1 MVSSVEAS
9 WPNQMTERPI
19 MSMFSSAL
27 RGSTSRVA
35 SARMAPA
42 HKASTQKASTTAASG
57 PATLNQTQAMNQD
70 YQQVMQPPVSNLM
83 GNAFFT
89 VQHHP
94 RRAKVTELV
103 TVSTDNGLI
112 WFHPDA
118 ASGSG
123 WAHEVSEVFHAPQQN
138 GGPAVPNA
146 LLPFY
151 QRDTLFVFAEYDNAP
166 GTGTATSRLLGM
178 RRTEKNGW
186 EQALVPD
193 PLLGTLASMAQADLY
208 FGQDGQGYL
217 YGVSYADGLDIYGEF
232 LIVGFAPFQR
242 NQPGNDQL
250 AALYQETP
258 KAPTSYKLLPGAK
271 AGEFVILRLQGSVAT
286 FQAGTLQNGNINL
299 TGSPSNQDLG
309 VGDLAADTVV
319 PIPLGSDGTPSFL
332 LLAADQG
339 LYLVSG
345 NGLNG
350 GAAATATLITGGSSQ
365 PAGLVSVTG
374 GSQADGTGF
383 TAFALDTAY
392 SLWTLT
398 QPTAGGDYAWV
409 PMGNSGIAIAA
420 PTFMDGGPELFIC
433 DPATVVSHITQRA
446 ATGSWFTLPIATPS
460 PSTQPISETSSFTQQ
475 FAMKSAAGVPM
486 GGELVSVTADPAQ
499 VLVVGG
505 IAYNASP
512 TQPAIVRTDAAGNL
526 VVASAATGLASP
538 VLTVTGAALDSS
550 VPPPTYR
557 GDLQLHQRIAGQGG
571 FSYSGQ
577 DLINGGVLPQGTSSS
592 DADSLASNLQQVSGV
607 SVNIATG
614 AASDS
619 ARPAAAFTM
628 TIKGKRLH
636 SRAISADEFAAIA
649 GAGAADSVFGDA
661 WGDFAHFCKQAWDDI
676 ESIAIQIY
684 ETTANIAVKIYDETK
699 SFVLTTIDDIRDALE
714 VMLQWC
720 AKIWDAIVN
729 VIEKFIEFIKLLF
742 DWGNI
747 LNTKTVLRYVVEQLF
762 QDMQDG
768 TSGAQTWIGGQ
779 INLLTNNIDKAF
791 EQLESVFEPGMTFAS
806 AGQNPTSTAM
816 QQQSQANAVQ
826 NNYVMSKSLVPM
838 PQLNP
843 PVTSGGYNPQTAW
856 EQGVLGAF
864 ETAFANSESTVM
876 ADWDQIKDFMQ
887 DVDSVSS
894 FLDFVIASFLTVCQA
909 TIDIILQFIDAV
921 IDSMLDLMA
930 GAVTC
935 LNAYLEK
942 KIDIPVISALYKLI
956 SGGDTLTMLDLIC
969 LIVAVPTTITYE
981 ILHDAPPFTSAQVAA
996 ITSSPIP
1003 WPWSGD
1009 FHQGQAAGPFAV
1021 LALAPAAYQGLIEVL
1036 AAVSN
1041 AAYTA
1046 CDVICDIANIKGQ
1059 ASDGDTGD
1067 LVTAASALGIGFNA
1081 IAAIAGAPWYAPAP
1095 SGSPAAG
1102 YELGTFAAGLLPIIA
1117 DTVFFTYRKKLSR
1130 MQFQGGPWIS
1140 MGLGAVQTGMGIATA
1155 VEMAKN
1161 AGDYNYSLADELAG
1175 VLSGLS
1181 NLGKPFVF
1189 LDDLGGVCVVALDL
1203 VGDIGTIITDVAAA
1217 TK

>member
-1 MVSSVEAS
+1 M
-9 WPNQMTERPI
+9 
-19 MSMFSSAL
+19 
-27 RGSTSRVA
+27 A
-35 SARMAPA
+35 SA
-42 HKASTQKASTTAASG
+42 HKPSSTTASG

-89 VQHHP
+89 VQRDP
-94 RRAKVTELV
+94 LRAKVTELV

-166 GTGTATSRLLGM
+166 GTGAATSQLLGM
-178 RRTEKNGW
+178 QRTEKNGW
-186 EQALVPD
+186 EQASVPV

-217 YGVSYADGLDIYGEF
+217 YGVSYADSLDTYGEF

-258 KAPTSYKLLPGAK
+258 TAPTSYKLLPGAK

-286 FQAGTLQNGNINL
+286 FQAGTLENGNINL
-299 TGSPSNQDLG
+299 TGSPSSQDLG

-350 GAAATATLITGGSSQ
+350 GPTASATLVTGGTNQ

-374 GSQADGTGF
+374 GAQADGSGF
-383 TAFALDTAY
+383 TAFALDTGYA
-392 SLWTLT
+392 LWTLA

-409 PMGNSGIAIAA
+409 VLGNSGIAIAA

-460 PSTQPISETSSFTQQ
+460 PSTKPISETSSYTQQ

-486 GGELVSVTADPAQ
+486 GGELVNVCADPAQ

-512 TQPAIVRTDAAGNL
+512 TQPATVRTDAAGNL
-526 VVASAATGLASP
+526 VIASAATGLASP
-538 VLTVTGAALDSS
+538 VLTVTAAALDSGA
-550 VPPPTYR
+550 PPASYR

-577 DLINGGVLPQGTSSS
+577 DLISGGVLPPSASSS

-607 SVNIATG
+607 AVNIATG
-614 AASDS
+614 ATSDS
-619 ARPAAAFTM
+619 ARPPTAFTM
-628 TIKGKRLH
+628 TIKDRRLH
-636 SRAISADEFAAIA
+636 HRAITPEEFAAFA
-649 GAGAADSVFGDA
+649 GGGAAESVLGDA
-661 WGDFAHFCKQAWDDI
+661 WGDVAHFCKQVWDDI

-684 ETTANIAVKIYDETK
+684 ETTANIAVKIYNEAKKIYEWTQT
-699 SFVLTTIDDIRDALE
+699 FVLTTIDDIRDALE

-720 AKIWDAIVN
+720 AKIWDDVVN

-747 LNTKTVLRYVVEQLF
+747 LNTKTVLRYTIEQLF
-762 QDMQDG
+762 LDMQDS
-768 TSGAQTWIGGQ
+768 TTGAQVWIGGQ
-779 INLLTNNIDKAF
+779 INQLIGNIDAVF
-791 EQLESVFEPGMTFAS
+791 AQLESVFEPGMTFAS

-843 PVTSGGYNPQTAW
+843 PVTTSGYDPQTAW
-856 EQGVLGAF
+856 EQGVIGAF
-864 ETAFANSESTVM
+864 ETAFANSEATVV
-876 ADWDQIKDFMQ
+876 ADWGQIKDFMQ
-887 DVDSVSS
+887 DIDSVSS
-894 FLDFVIASFLTVCQA
+894 FLDFVIASFLTTCQA

-921 IDSMLDLMA
+921 IDSMLDVMA
-930 GAVTC
+930 GAVIC

-969 LIVAVPTTITYE
+969 LIVAVPTTIAYE

-996 ITSSPIP
+996 ITSHPIP

-1009 FHQGQAAGPFAV
+1009 FHQGQVAGPFAV

-1041 AAYTA
+1041 GAYAA

-1081 IAAIAGAPWYAPAP
+1081 IAAIAGAPWYAPNP

-1102 YELGTFAAGLLPIIA
+1102 YELGTFAAGLLPVIA
-1117 DTVFFTYRKKLSR
+1117 DTIFFTYRKKLSR

-1140 MGLGAVQTGMGIATA
+1140 MALGAVQTGMGVATA

-1161 AGDYNYSLADELAG
+1161 AGDFDYSLADELAG
-1175 VLSGLS
+1175 ALSGLS

-1189 LDDLGGVCVVALDL
+1189 LEELGGVCVVALDL
-1203 VGDIGTIITDVAAA
+1203 AGDIGTIITDVAAD

>member
-1 MVSSVEAS
+1 
-9 WPNQMTERPI
+9 

-35 SARMAPA
+35 SARMA
-42 HKASTQKASTTAASG
+42 STTPASG

-89 VQHHP
+89 VQRHP

-151 QRDTLFVFAEYDNAP
+151 QRNTLFVFAEYDNAP
-166 GTGTATSRLLGM
+166 GTGAATSQLLGM
-178 RRTEKNGW
+178 QRTEKNGW
-186 EQALVPD
+186 EQASVAV
-193 PLLGTLASMAQADLY
+193 PLLNTIDQMAQADLY

-217 YGVSYADGLDIYGEF
+217 YGVSYADQLDTYGEF

-242 NQPGNDQL
+242 GQPGNDQL
-250 AALYQETP
+250 TALYQETP
-258 KAPTSYKLLPGAK
+258 TAPTSYKLLPGAK

-286 FQAGTLQNGNINL
+286 FQAGTLQDGNINL
-299 TGSPSNQDLG
+299 TGSPSSQDLG

-350 GAAATATLITGGSSQ
+350 GAAATATPITGGTNQ
-365 PAGLVSVTG
+365 PGALLSVTG
-374 GSQADGTGF
+374 GAQADGSGF
-383 TAFALDTAY
+383 TAFALDVAAN

-398 QPTAGGDYAWV
+398 QPAAGGDYAWV
-409 PMGNSGIAIAA
+409 PMGNTGIAIAA
-420 PTFMDGGPELFIC
+420 PTFMDGGPELFLC
-433 DPATVVSHITQRA
+433 DPKTVVSHITQRA

-475 FAMKSAAGVPM
+475 FALKSAAGVPM
-486 GGELVSVTADPAQ
+486 GGEILSVYAEPAQ

-512 TQPAIVRTDAAGNL
+512 NQPAIVRTDVTGNL
-526 VVASAATGLASP
+526 VIASAATSLASP

-550 VPPPTYR
+550 VPPPQYR
-557 GDLQLHQRIAGQGG
+557 GDTQLHQRIAAQGG

-577 DLINGGVLPQGTSSS
+577 DLITGGVLPPSASSS
-592 DADSLASNLQQVSGV
+592 DADSLATNLQQVSGV
-607 SVNIATG
+607 AVNM
-614 AASDS
+614 AASGTGDS
-619 ARPAAAFTM
+619 ARPPTAFTM
-628 TIKGKRLH
+628 AIAGKRLH
-636 SRAISADEFAAIA
+636 SRAITADEFAAIA
-649 GAGAADSVFGDA
+649 GARAADSVFGDA

-720 AKIWDAIVN
+720 AKIWDDIVN

-747 LNTKTVLRYVVEQLF
+747 LNTKTVLRYTIEQLF
-762 QDMQDG
+762 VDMQDS

-806 AGQNPTSTAM
+806 AGQNPTSAAM

-826 NNYVMSKSLVPM
+826 NNYVMSKSVVPM

-843 PVTSGGYNPQTAW
+843 PVTTGGYDPETAW
-856 EQGVLGAF
+856 QQGVLGAF
-864 ETAFANSESTVM
+864 ESAFAGSE
-876 ADWDQIKDFMQ
+876 ADVEAAWDQISQFM
-887 DVDSVSS
+887 DDINSVSG

-930 GAVTC
+930 GAATC
-935 LNAYLEK
+935 LNAYLER

-969 LIVAVPTTITYE
+969 LIVAVPTTIAYE
-981 ILHDAPPFTSAQVAA
+981 ILHDAPPFTSAQVTA

-1009 FHQGQAAGPFAV
+1009 FQGQTAGPFAV
-1021 LALAPAAYQGLIEVL
+1021 LALAPAAYQGLLEVL

-1041 AAYTA
+1041 GVYTA
-1046 CDVICDIANIKGQ
+1046 CDVICDLANIGAQ
-1059 ASDGDTGD
+1059 TNDGDTGD
-1067 LVTAASALGIGFNA
+1067 LVEAASALGIGFNLL
-1081 IAAIAGAPWYAPAP
+1081 AAIAGAPWYAPAP

-1117 DTVFFTYRKKLSR
+1117 DTIFFTYRKKLSR
-1130 MQFQGGPWIS
+1130 MQFRGGPWIS
-1140 MGLGAVQTGMGIATA
+1140 MGLGAIQTGMGIVTA

-1161 AGDYNYSLADELAG
+1161 AGDYQYSLADELAG
-1175 VLSGLS
+1175 PLSGLS

-1189 LDDLGGVCVVALDL
+1189 LGDLGGVCVVALDL
-1203 VGDIGTIITDVAAA
+1203 AGDIGTIITDVAAG